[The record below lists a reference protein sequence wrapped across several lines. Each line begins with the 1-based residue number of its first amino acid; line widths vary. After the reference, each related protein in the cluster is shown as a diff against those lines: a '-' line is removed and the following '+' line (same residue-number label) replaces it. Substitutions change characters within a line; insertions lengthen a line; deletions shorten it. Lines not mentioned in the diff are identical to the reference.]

1 MYHVTIIFIFVIEFL
16 FVVWIL
22 NAGYPI
28 TGLEKI
34 QELNMHPA
42 VTVYLAGVTSDG
54 SSTTTTTPSDTS
66 KTIEGSADSMLMKT
80 RTPNT
85 ITEGILPTITTFTS
99 TSSIPVTSGGRVL
112 AVTGLGTTL
121 RSAVENAYLGV
132 KVVHFQ
138 GMHYRT
144 DIAKR

>member
-1 MYHVTIIFIFVIEFL
+1 MMLSDSCSL
-16 FVVWIL
+16 FWIL

-34 QELNMHPA
+34 HELNMHPA
-42 VTVYLAGVTSDG
+42 VTVYLAGVTTT
-54 SSTTTTTPSDTS
+54 SSNTTTTTTASDTT
-66 KTIEGSADSMLMKT
+66 KMMEGSADTMLMKT
-80 RTPNT
+80 FTPTVSIDT
-85 ITEGILPTITTFTS
+85 IPDTTVS
-99 TSSIPVTSGGRVL
+99 TSASINTATASQLPVTNGGRVL

-121 RSAVENAYLGV
+121 RSAVENACLGV
-132 KVVHFQ
+132 KVVHFK